1 MPHNAFPTELRRK
14 QHQHRNSTSSRRT
27 ITGTNKMRKT
37 NALYLKTQRLIAE
50 THRDTEGNTETHTK
64 THTEAL
70 TETHT
75 QTYTDTHTQSD
86 TYKELLK
93 RFTLPF
99 TTHMN
104 LNKLMLRKYSN
115 LVPT

>member
-1 MPHNAFPTELRRK
+1 
-14 QHQHRNSTSSRRT
+14 
-27 ITGTNKMRKT
+27 MRKT

-50 THRDTEGNTETHTK
+50 THRDTEGHTETHTK
-64 THTEAL
+64 THTEAH

-75 QTYTDTHTQSD
+75 ETNTDIHRHRHTQSD
-86 TYKELLK
+86 TYKELLQ

-99 TTHMN
+99 ATHIN

-115 LVPT
+115 IVPP